1 MQEQQDMDQPR
12 KEIISWREVNKLVSL
27 LPPQFDTEFD
37 SIIMVTPNGI
47 IPGGMLA
54 ATTGIEDL
62 HIAKVEFPPEA
73 DLNKTKLFSWPTFNQ
88 FPESELLEGKM
99 ILVVNNAW
107 GSGRT
112 TWAIKNQVQCA
123 GGFPCTCVLH
133 FNPYRNLLK
142 YQPDY
147 YSAITDAYII
157 YPWEIDLQ
165 GPERVI
171 LKNGGRG

>member
-1 MQEQQDMDQPR
+1 MEQPR

-27 LPPQFDTEFD
+27 LPPQFETEFD
-37 SIIMVTPNGI
+37 TIVMITPNGI
-47 IPGGMLA
+47 IPGGILA
-54 ATTGIEDL
+54 ALTGIDDL

-73 DLNKTKLFSWPTFNQ
+73 NHKKTKLFSWPTFNL
-88 FPESELLEGKM
+88 FPDNQQLERKKV
-99 ILVVNNAW
+99 LVVNNAW

-112 TWAIKNQVQCA
+112 TWAINKQVESA
-123 GGFPCTCVLH
+123 GGSPCTCVLH
-133 FNPYRNLLK
+133 YNPYRNLLK

-147 YSAITDAYII
+147 YGAITDAYII

-165 GPERVI
+165 GPEPVL

>member
-1 MQEQQDMDQPR
+1 MDQPR

-27 LPPQFDTEFD
+27 IPPQFETEFD
-37 SIIMVTPNGI
+37 AIIMVTPNGI
-47 IPGGMLA
+47 IPGGILA
-54 ATTGIEDL
+54 AAAGIDDL

-73 DLNKTKLFSWPTFNQ
+73 DLERAKLFSWPTFTY
-88 FPESELLEGKM
+88 FPEPEWLEGRKV
-99 ILVVNNAW
+99 LVVNNAW

-112 TWAIKNQVQCA
+112 TWAINNQVACA
-123 GGFPCTCVLH
+123 GGSPSTCVLH

-147 YSAITDAYII
+147 YAAITDAYIV

-165 GPERVI
+165 GPEPVI
-171 LKNGGRG
+171 LNKGGRG